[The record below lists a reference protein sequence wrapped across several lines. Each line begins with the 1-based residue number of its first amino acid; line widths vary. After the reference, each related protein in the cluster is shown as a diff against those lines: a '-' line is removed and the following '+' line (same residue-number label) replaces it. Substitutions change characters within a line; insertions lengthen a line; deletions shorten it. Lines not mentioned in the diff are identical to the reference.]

1 MLDTGGGG
9 RKYVFSWACAYKWV
23 WGFRVEIWEV
33 TATVMK
39 ERLGAVTQLD
49 LIMNL
54 NGADLGDS
62 NSSRR
67 EGQQK
72 PLRLLSSQVSQSLDL
87 PYLS

>member
-1 MLDTGGGG
+1 
-9 RKYVFSWACAYKWV
+9 
-23 WGFRVEIWEV
+23 
-33 TATVMK
+33 MK